1 MNEQFIKLQQEIEHA
16 EQNNMPI
23 KQLVIQQIQL
33 LKDAHESFLKLAKK
47 QGLDIEHDTRII
59 ETEIQQFFA
68 MRELAIKAKL
78 SIDEYNELIKQARI
92 RQFGKESYELFLINE
107 KL

>member
-1 MNEQFIKLQQEIEHA
+1 MNEQFIKLQQEIELA
-16 EQNNMPI
+16 EQNHMPT

-33 LKDAHESFLKLAKK
+33 LKEAHENLLKLAQKR
-47 QGLDIEHDTRII
+47 GLDIEHDTRII
-59 ETEIQQFFA
+59 ETEVQQFFA

-78 SIDEYNELIKQARI
+78 PIDEYNELIKQARI